1 MPAYQYSSLAQQRME
16 ETQTDGVLEYSEEE
30 SDLDQNPTVLATPR
44 GFYARR
50 EWKW

>member
-1 MPAYQYSSLAQQRME
+1 MPAYQYNSLAQQRME
-16 ETQTDGVLEYSEEE
+16 ETQKDGVLEYSQEEN
-30 SDLDQNPTVLATPR
+30 DLDRNLTVLATLQ

>member
-16 ETQTDGVLEYSEEE
+16 ETQKDAVLEHSREEN
-30 SDLDQNPTVLATPR
+30 DLDRNPMVLATLQ